1 MDFRLNTKQGWNAFS
16 KFQGA
21 GLEDDEVQGLMGA
34 GQGLSGEP
42 ARSAAGAMQ
51 PAAARQQQPKQ
62 RVGDRIQSLIVLIR
76 WLNIMFAGLT
86 WHTRPE

>member
-1 MDFRLNTKQGWNAFS
+1 MDFRLNTKQGWNAFG

-21 GLEDDEVQGLMGA
+21 VLEDDEVQGLMGA

-51 PAAARQQQPKQ
+51 PLQQDSSSQ
-62 RVGDRIQSLIVLIR
+62 RKGWGIGSSR
-76 WLNIMFAGLT
+76 
-86 WHTRPE
+86 